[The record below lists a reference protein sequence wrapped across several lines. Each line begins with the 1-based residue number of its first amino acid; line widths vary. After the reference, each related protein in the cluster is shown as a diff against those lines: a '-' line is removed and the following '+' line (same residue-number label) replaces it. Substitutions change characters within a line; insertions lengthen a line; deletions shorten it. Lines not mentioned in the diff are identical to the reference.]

1 MLRLSKE
8 AGGIMLNLINLIRL
22 PRALGV
28 LALIICML
36 GNSPAF
42 AQNTNTTAA
51 NDKKAIAGPRK
62 QLATIVFAGLGG
74 AILGLSTL
82 SFYGR
87 PQDKL
92 SNIAIGFAFGVIG
105 GTAFVTF
112 KAATNPSELYG
123 EQRWL
128 EREHELT
135 SIAHSP
141 YSANASPLQMKFDF
155 EF

>member
-1 MLRLSKE
+1 MALLKRL
-8 AGGIMLNLINLIRL
+8 AIGAVLI
-22 PRALGV
+22 V
-28 LALIICML
+28 CM
-36 GNSPAF
+36 SAQSF
-42 AQNTNTTAA
+42 AQAPPPSAA
-51 NDKKAIAGPRK
+51 GSAIGQEKGKSGLSGPRK

-105 GTAFVTF
+105 GTALVTY

-123 EQRWL
+123 RQLEL
-128 EREHELT
+128 EREIQLT
-135 SIAHSP
+135 SALP
-141 YSANASPLQMKFDF
+141 SAPPPETVPLAWRFNWSF
-155 EF
+155 

>member
-1 MLRLSKE
+1 MVHLRKLTKVVLSIALVVCFSLE
-8 AGGIMLNLINLIRL
+8 CLAQAPAAGGS
-22 PRALGV
+22 AAGLGQEKGKG
-28 LALIICML
+28 L
-36 GNSPAF
+36 
-42 AQNTNTTAA
+42 T
-51 NDKKAIAGPRK
+51 GPRK

-105 GTAFVTF
+105 GTALVTY

-123 EQRWL
+123 EQLML
-128 EREHELT
+128 EREQLVT
-135 SIAHSP
+135 NA
-141 YSANASPLQMKFDF
+141 YASPQTIGAGPTVFKWNF